1 MSKFSYGGDLWSS
14 NASDNFLCSTF
25 HYIAKDW
32 LMRENNISMQEVVG
46 KKSAMRLKQVIDEI
60 LVDWKVSEKIF
71 GTVTDSGSNM
81 FGAAKMFPS
90 HVVKIPCAAH
100 RMNSVMKDVFKETKI
115 KVKSLKGTLE
125 YFAKVYH
132 PVTEEYKDTKLE
144 PTQLL
149 KLTAINQAIE
159 ETNKVIEQCRHLVGS
174 FNHNGELKRELRTQQ
189 AQLNYESRRQLSQ
202 ESTTRFSDVYNM
214 INSICMNQQALQ
226 NMAENT
232 LINECIIEYV
242 PTEEDFEYL
251 DQLANMLYPLQDFIR
266 VISASKYPT
275 ISHMYPLVYSLING
289 EIKKTDVVFNYL
301 QTLKDKLITSMNWR
315 FDYVLKM
322 EIFQACT
329 FLDFRY
335 KQLHFLPKSKRAD
348 FKRQAKLHII
358 ELFNKHFKP
367 AGADSVQDSN
377 SENNA

>member
-367 AGADSVQDSN
+367 AGADSVQDSK